1 MQRIEVVRQFVI
13 SFTLSFVLMMP
24 ASAAAPQAA
33 PVTCENNLGSAIKNF
48 CQVTPN
54 ILWRGGKPDKD
65 GAAWLVE
72 EGVRT
77 VVNLELLHDD
87 QNTFEQ
93 VRLGNNG
100 KYEVS
105 YYRIRDWE
113 PLPIIASNLSDEHV
127 AEFLAIMDQA
137 PKPVYVHCRSGE
149 NRTGLM
155 VAAYQVIVEGEDADT
170 AIDEMAAYKGFWF
183 KTDAKYI
190 RGLTSERRE
199 EIRRKV
205 KEWIPKLQEVA
216 RIVCE
221 EGTCRIHK

>member
-1 MQRIEVVRQFVI
+1 MQRIETVRQFAI
-13 SFTLSFVLMMP
+13 SFTLSFALMMP
-24 ASAAAPQAA
+24 ACAATPQAA

-65 GAAWLVE
+65 SAAWLVE

-87 QNTFEQ
+87 QNIFEQ
-93 VRLGNNG
+93 VRLGNNE

-105 YYRIRDWE
+105 YYRVRDWE

-155 VAAYQVIVEGEDADT
+155 VAAYKVIVEGEDADT
-170 AIDEMAAYKGFWF
+170 AIDEMAGYQGFWF

-190 RGLTSERRE
+190 RGLTPERRE

-205 KEWIPKLQEVA
+205 KEWIPKLKEEA